1 VTRSRFAPER
11 LRGFTL
17 LELLVV
23 VVIIG
28 VMVGLAGAQLMR
40 SPSEAVR
47 DESERLALLL
57 QAAREEA
64 ILQGRVFAFGAG
76 RESYRFLRLERD
88 GKLKVATDDDLL
100 RPRKLAPGV
109 SIESLQIEGV
119 AAEDGSQPPGVVLLP
134 SGELPAFRI
143 LLAGWG
149 ARWSVIGAPD
159 GTIRVQAGS

>member
-1 VTRSRFAPER
+1 MRSYPPPEHA
-11 LRGFTL
+11 RGFTL

-64 ILQGRVFAFGAG
+64 IMQGRVFAFGAG

-88 GKLKVATDDDLL
+88 GKLTITKDDEIL
-100 RPRKLAPGV
+100 RPRQLPRGV
-109 SIESLQIEGV
+109 AIESLQIEGV
-119 AAEDGSQPPGVVLLP
+119 VPEDGSQPQGVVLLP
-134 SGELPAFRI
+134 SGDLPAFRI
-143 LLAGWG
+143 FLVGGG
-149 ARWSVIGAPD
+149 ARWSVVGAPD
-159 GTIRVQAGS
+159 GTIRTEAGS